1 LIHFYKRVRMTAFCS
16 LVYWENPI
24 ASGVVFGS
32 VLASLISLSYYS
44 LIYVCSNLALFMLLA
59 VLGMKLYTKV
69 VVMLGK
75 NELAEGCPLDQLATM
90 NVAIPTENMEVYSK
104 QMAEKLNLGLAE
116 LRRLL
121 LVDNMVDT
129 VKFGL
134 SLWFLTYIGA
144 WFNAMT
150 LIILAWLAA
159 FSLPKVYLMNQA
171 KADEIL
177 NKVMVQVEEIKSKV
191 MAVVPVKAAPVE
203 KKEE

>member
-24 ASGVVFGS
+24 VSGVVFGS
-32 VLASLISLSYYS
+32 VLATLISLNYYS
-44 LIYVCSNLALFMLLA
+44 LIYVTSNLTLLMLLA

-75 NELAEGCPLDQLATM
+75 NELAEGCPLDQLAAM
-90 NVAIPTENMEVYSK
+90 NVAIPTDNLDVYAK
-104 QMAEKLNLGLAE
+104 QTADKMNVGIAE

-121 LVDNMVDT
+121 LVENMVDT

-150 LIILAWLAA
+150 LIVLAWLAA
-159 FSLPKVYLMNQA
+159 FSLPKAYLMNQA

-177 NKVMVQVEEIKSKV
+177 GKVMVQVEEIKSKV
-191 MAVVPVKAAPVE
+191 MAVVPVKAPAE

>member
-1 LIHFYKRVRMTAFCS
+1 MTAFCS

-24 ASGVVFGS
+24 MSGVVFGS

-44 LIYVCSNLALFMLLA
+44 LIYVCSNLALLMLLA

-75 NELAEGCPLDQLATM
+75 NELAEGCPLDQLAAM
-90 NVAIPTENMEVYSK
+90 PVEIPTDNLEVYAK
-104 QMAEKLNLGLAE
+104 QMAEKINLGLAE

-121 LVDNMVDT
+121 LVENMVDT

-177 NKVMVQVEEIKSKV
+177 GKVMVQVEEIKSKV
-191 MAVVPVKAAPVE
+191 MAVVPVKAPV

>member
-1 LIHFYKRVRMTAFCS
+1 LFGVH
-16 LVYWENPI
+16 LQ
-24 ASGVVFGS
+24 VVFGS

-44 LIYVCSNLALFMLLA
+44 LIYVCSNLALMMLLS

-75 NELAEGCPLDQLATM
+75 NELAEGCPLDQLAAM
-90 NVAIPTENMEVYSK
+90 PVEIPTDNLEVYSK
-104 QMAEKLNLGLAE
+104 QMAEKVNLGLAE

-121 LVDNMVDT
+121 LVENMVDT

-150 LIILAWLAA
+150 LIILAWMAA
-159 FSLPKVYLMNQA
+159 FSLPKLYLMNQA

-177 NKVMVQVEEIKSKV
+177 GKVMVQVDEIKSKV
-191 MAVVPVKAAPVE
+191 MAVVPV
-203 KKEE
+203 

>member
-1 LIHFYKRVRMTAFCS
+1 MTAFCS

-24 ASGVVFGS
+24 MSGVVFGS

-44 LIYVCSNLALFMLLA
+44 LIYVCSNLALMMLLS

-75 NELAEGCPLDQLATM
+75 NELAEGCPLDQLAAM
-90 NVAIPTENMEVYSK
+90 PVEIPTDNLEVYSK
-104 QMAEKLNLGLAE
+104 QMAEKVNLGLAE

-121 LVDNMVDT
+121 LVENMVDT

-159 FSLPKVYLMNQA
+159 FSLPKLYLMNQA

-177 NKVMVQVEEIKSKV
+177 GKVMVQVDEIKSKV
-191 MAVVPVKAAPVE
+191 MAVVPVKAAP

>member
-1 LIHFYKRVRMTAFCS
+1 MTAFCS

-24 ASGVVFGS
+24 VSGVLFGS
-32 VLASLISLSYYS
+32 VLATLISLNYYS
-44 LIYVCSNLALFMLLA
+44 LIYVCSNLALLMLLA

-75 NELAEGCPLDQLATM
+75 NELAEGCPLDQLAAM
-90 NVAIPTENMEVYSK
+90 NVAIPTDNLDVYAK
-104 QMAEKLNLGLAE
+104 QTADKMNVGIAE

-121 LVDNMVDT
+121 LVENMVDT

-150 LIILAWLAA
+150 LIVLAWMAA
-159 FSLPKVYLMNQA
+159 FSLPKAYLMNQA

-177 NKVMVQVEEIKSKV
+177 GKVMVQVEEIKSKV
-191 MAVVPVKAAPVE
+191 MAVVPVKAPAE

>member
-1 LIHFYKRVRMTAFCS
+1 MTAFCS

-24 ASGVVFGS
+24 VSGVVFGS
-32 VLASLISLSYYS
+32 VLATLISLNYYS
-44 LIYVCSNLALFMLLA
+44 LIYVTSNLTLLMLLA

-75 NELAEGCPLDQLATM
+75 NELAEGCPLDQLAAM
-90 NVAIPTENMEVYSK
+90 NVAIPTDNLDVYAK
-104 QMAEKLNLGLAE
+104 QTADKMNVGIAE

-121 LVDNMVDT
+121 LVENMVDT

-150 LIILAWLAA
+150 LIVLSWLAA
-159 FSLPKVYLMNQA
+159 FSLPKAYLMNQA

-177 NKVMVQVEEIKSKV
+177 GKVMVQVEEIKSKV
-191 MAVVPVKAAPVE
+191 MAVVPVKAPAE

>member
-1 LIHFYKRVRMTAFCS
+1 LIHFYKRGRMTAMCS

-24 ASGVVFGS
+24 VSGVLFGS
-32 VLASLISLSYYS
+32 VLATLISLNYYS
-44 LIYVCSNLALFMLLA
+44 LIYVCSNLALLMLLA

-75 NELAEGCPLDQLATM
+75 NELAEGCPLDQLAAM
-90 NVAIPTENMEVYSK
+90 NVAIPTENLDVYAK
-104 QMAEKLNLGLAE
+104 QMAEKMNVGIAE

-121 LVDNMVDT
+121 LVENMVDT

-150 LIILAWLAA
+150 LIVLAWLAA
-159 FSLPKVYLMNQA
+159 FSLPKAYLMNQA

-177 NKVMVQVEEIKSKV
+177 SKVMVQVEEIKSKV
-191 MAVVPVKAAPVE
+191 MAVVPVKAPVE

>member
-1 LIHFYKRVRMTAFCS
+1 MTAFCS

-24 ASGVVFGS
+24 VSGVVFGS
-32 VLASLISLSYYS
+32 VLATLISLNYYS
-44 LIYVCSNLALFMLLA
+44 LIYVTSNLTLLMLLA

-75 NELAEGCPLDQLATM
+75 NELAEGCPLDQLAAM
-90 NVAIPTENMEVYSK
+90 NVAIPTDNLDVYAK
-104 QMAEKLNLGLAE
+104 QTADKMNVGIAE

-121 LVDNMVDT
+121 LVENMVDT

-150 LIILAWLAA
+150 LIVLAWLAA
-159 FSLPKVYLMNQA
+159 FSLPKAYLMNQA

-177 NKVMVQVEEIKSKV
+177 GKVMVQVEEIKSKV
-191 MAVVPVKAAPVE
+191 MAVVPVKAPAE

>member
-1 LIHFYKRVRMTAFCS
+1 MTAFCS

-24 ASGVVFGS
+24 VSGVVFGS
-32 VLASLISLSYYS
+32 VLATLISMNYYS
-44 LIYVCSNLALFMLLA
+44 LIYVTSNLTLLMLLA

-75 NELAEGCPLDQLATM
+75 NELAEGCPLDQLAAM
-90 NVAIPTENMEVYSK
+90 NVAIPTDNLDVYAK
-104 QMAEKLNLGLAE
+104 QTADKMNVGIAE

-121 LVDNMVDT
+121 LVENMVDT

-150 LIILAWLAA
+150 LIVLAWLAA
-159 FSLPKVYLMNQA
+159 FSLPKAYLMNQA

-177 NKVMVQVEEIKSKV
+177 GKVMVQVEEIKSKV
-191 MAVVPVKAAPVE
+191 MAVVPVKAPAE

>member
-1 LIHFYKRVRMTAFCS
+1 MTAFCS

-24 ASGVVFGS
+24 MSGVVFGS

-44 LIYVCSNLALFMLLA
+44 LIYVCSNLALLMLLS

-75 NELAEGCPLDQLATM
+75 NELAEGCPLDQLAAM
-90 NVAIPTENMEVYSK
+90 PVEIPTDNLEVYSK
-104 QMAEKLNLGLAE
+104 QMAEKVNLGLAE

-121 LVDNMVDT
+121 LVENMVDT

-159 FSLPKVYLMNQA
+159 FSLPKLYLMNQA

-177 NKVMVQVEEIKSKV
+177 GKVMVQVDEIKSKV
-191 MAVVPVKAAPVE
+191 MAVVPVKAAP